1 MNVSLAGKVYLRAQQ
16 IIKPL
21 EDRKKMTGRY
31 SNGVSPSWISL
42 TYDVKALQTQ
52 AP

>member
-1 MNVSLAGKVYLRAQQ
+1 MNVSLAGKVYLRAPQ

-31 SNGVSPSWISL
+31 SNGVSPSWILL
-42 TYDVKALQTQ
+42 TYAVKALQI
-52 AP
+52 